1 MPPPPRRPRPRIL
14 TLAKLGARGL
24 PLHVSHIPS
33 RTLSSS
39 HEPVVATFAL
49 FFLVT
54 SGEGH
59 GRHLEHVDARPGEL
73 HFIPAGVEIHALNVG
88 EVGGWLVAFDPTLLG
103 SLELEPL
110 GRAQEAG
117 EPLAAGLASS
127 LAARGFFRLPL
138 GEARRQRLERL
149 IAALDTELRERQWGF
164 VRAALALFTL
174 LLTELWREARGH
186 ASRRLPLPGRLVQ
199 DVLAFVAT
207 HSLKPLSLAD
217 VAAAVD
223 RTPSY
228 VATAVRE
235 ETGLTVGDWLRE
247 HRMAEARRR
256 LLETT
261 ASVESIASQVGYADV
276 TSFVRGFRRTH
287 GMTPRAWR
295 ERHRQENG

>member
-1 MPPPPRRPRPRIL
+1 
-14 TLAKLGARGL
+14 
-24 PLHVSHIPS
+24 VSHIAS

-39 HEPVVATFAL
+39 QEPVVATFAL

-54 SGEGH
+54 GGQGH
-59 GRHLEHVDARPGEL
+59 GRHLEQVDARPGEL

-88 EVGGWLVAFDPTLLG
+88 ELGGWLVAFDPTLLG

-110 GRAQEAG
+110 GRVQEAG
-117 EPLAAGLASS
+117 GPSAVGLASS

-138 GEARRQRLERL
+138 GEARRQRLEHL
-149 IAALDTELRERQWGF
+149 IAELDAELRERQWGF
-164 VRAALALFTL
+164 ERAAHALFLL
-174 LLTELWREARGH
+174 LLTELRREARVH
-186 ASRRLPLPGRLVQ
+186 ASGRFPLPGRLVQ

-207 HSLKPLSLAD
+207 HSLKPISLAD

-223 RTPSY
+223 RTPSH

-256 LLETT
+256 LLETK

-276 TSFVRGFRRTH
+276 TSFVRGFRRAH
-287 GMTPRAWR
+287 GMTPRVWR
-295 ERHRQENG
+295 ERHRQERG